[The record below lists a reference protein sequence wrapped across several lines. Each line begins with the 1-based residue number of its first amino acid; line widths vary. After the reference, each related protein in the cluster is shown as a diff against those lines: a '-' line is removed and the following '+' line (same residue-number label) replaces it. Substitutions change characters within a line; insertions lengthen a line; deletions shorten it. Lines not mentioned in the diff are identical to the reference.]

1 MTGCMAGRGTTVVLA
16 DDHAVVRAGLR
27 ALLAAA
33 PDLRVIGEA
42 ADGLSAVQLVE
53 RLRPDVLVVDVIMPG
68 INGLEVTRQVGQRE
82 PHTRVVVLSM
92 HASEPYVLEAL
103 RHGAAGYV
111 LKDTGTDELVRAVCD
126 VAAGGRYLSA
136 PLAERA
142 LDAYIDRAQ
151 ATPLTPFETLTTRE
165 REVFQL
171 VAESRTNAEIAA
183 RLSLSP
189 RTVEMH
195 RANLMRKLGLQN
207 PTDLVLYA
215 VRRGLIDV
223 GRDDYGVGGRLNTVH
238 AR

>member
-1 MTGCMAGRGTTVVLA
+1 MTGRVTTVVLA

-27 ALLAAA
+27 ALLTAE
-33 PDLRVIGEA
+33 PDLRVAGEA
-42 ADGLSAVQLVE
+42 ADGLAAVKLVE
-53 RLRPDVLVVDVIMPG
+53 RLRPDVLVVDVMMPG
-68 INGLEVTRQVGQRE
+68 INGLEVTRQVGQRV

-111 LKDTGTDELVRAVCD
+111 LKDAGTDELIRAVRE
-126 VAAGGRYLSA
+126 VAAGRRYLSA

-142 LDAYIDRAQ
+142 VAAYIDRAQ

-165 REVFQL
+165 REIFQL
-171 VAESRTNAEIAA
+171 AAESHTNADIAA

-195 RANLMRKLGLQN
+195 RGNMMRKLGLES
-207 PTDLVLYA
+207 PTDLIRCALQYGIIA
-215 VRRGLIDV
+215 VDPALPRSD
-223 GRDDYGVGGRLNTVH
+223 
-238 AR
+238 